1 MYVYMDEYIKNI
13 ERFLI
18 LFTVNVTV
26 GNGDAQKTSALPDV
40 SLRDS
45 M

>member
-1 MYVYMDEYIKNI
+1 MDEYIKTI
-13 ERFLI
+13 ERVLI
-18 LFTVNVTV
+18 LFTVYVIV

-40 SLRDS
+40 SLRGS